1 MASRWSSS
9 APDEPV
15 LNSDREKAH
24 RDQPGHF
31 LVCFLGLVHYQ
42 SCCNHRL

>member
-24 RDQPGHF
+24 SDQPGHF
-31 LVCFLGLVHYQ
+31 FSVLLRARSLAI
-42 SCCNHRL
+42 LL